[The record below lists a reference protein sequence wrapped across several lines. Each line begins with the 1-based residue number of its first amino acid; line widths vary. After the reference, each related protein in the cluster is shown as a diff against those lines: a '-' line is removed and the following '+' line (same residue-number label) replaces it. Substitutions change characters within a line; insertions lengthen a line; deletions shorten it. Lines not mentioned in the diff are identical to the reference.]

1 MGGMLTSAHHSH
13 PTMRVVMTGGGDF
26 MGSHL
31 LARMVGLGM
40 SVTLIGPDIG
50 ESRFTASVV
59 NAGDVRFIRSD
70 ARLAEVEVL
79 DALKAADTLV
89 VSTPSWGEPGPLP
102 TAESDIEAIDRAV
115 VPLARLVGVFAD
127 RGKHIVLASSD
138 SVYGTPARTPVRES
152 DATRPQTGVGLVHVA
167 CERTVRVCSA
177 VGATAS
183 ILRYAAV
190 YGPGETE
197 SRPIPSLIRAAL
209 AGRGPV
215 LDADRLDE
223 ERDYIH
229 IADAVDATM
238 SALRRRTDGVYNVG
252 TGIGTTAVE
261 LANLIVWLTDCS
273 EAPLRRGGDGVMNR
287 TSLVLDTSHARSD
300 LGFETRHALPEGL
313 KEEVGWFKA
322 MFRSDLKSAA

>member
-1 MGGMLTSAHHSH
+1 MRGMLTSEHHSH
-13 PTMRVVMTGGGDF
+13 PTSRVVMTGGGDF

-40 SVTLIGPDIG
+40 SVTLIGPDVG
-50 ESRFTASVV
+50 ESRFTASLVK
-59 NAGDVRFIRSD
+59 AGDVRFVQCD
-70 ARLAEVEVL
+70 ARITDTA
-79 DALKAADTLV
+79 ALEALEAADILI
-89 VSTPSWGEPGPLP
+89 VSTPSWCDREPLP
-102 TAESDIEAIDRAV
+102 TTGADVDSIDRAV

-138 SVYGTPARTPVRES
+138 SVYGARARNPVRES
-152 DATRPQTGVGLVHVA
+152 DATEPQTSVGIVDIA
-167 CERTVRVCSA
+167 CEQTVRVCSE

-190 YGPGETE
+190 YGPGETA
-197 SRPIPSLIRAAL
+197 SRAIPTLIRAAL

-229 IADAVDATM
+229 IADAIDATM
-238 SALRRRTDGVYNVG
+238 SALRRRTDGIYNVG
-252 TGIGTTAVE
+252 TGIGTTALE
-261 LANLIVWLTDCS
+261 IANLVVWLTDCR
-273 EAPLRRGGDGVMNR
+273 EAPRRRGADGAMNR
-287 TSLVLDTSHARSD
+287 TSVVLDTTRARSD
-300 LGFETRHALPEGL
+300 LGFEPRHALPDGL
-313 KEEVGWFKA
+313 KEEIGWFRA